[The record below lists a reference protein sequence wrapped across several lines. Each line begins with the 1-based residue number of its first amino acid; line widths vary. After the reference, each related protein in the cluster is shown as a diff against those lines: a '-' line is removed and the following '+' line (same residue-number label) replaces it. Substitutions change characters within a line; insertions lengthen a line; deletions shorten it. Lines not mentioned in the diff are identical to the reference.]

1 MRHNNFKKRMIRTV
15 ASVIMSFSLVICSGT
30 TSVVTYAAISG
41 TGVIK
46 CSEND
51 WVAARSGPGTN
62 YPIEHKL
69 ANGKPI
75 TVIEDT
81 KGTDGMT
88 WYKIKY
94 NLIVDNS

>member
-1 MRHNNFKKRMIRTV
+1 MRHNNFKKRIIRTV

-30 TSVVTYAAISG
+30 TSVVTYAETSG

-62 YPIEHKL
+62 YPNI
-69 ANGKPI
+69 
-75 TVIEDT
+75 
-81 KGTDGMT
+81 
-88 WYKIKY
+88 
-94 NLIVDNS
+94 